1 MHVVICKDPIMEY
14 AGGESCK
21 GGPEESVNSLSIL
34 NSPSYRLDGVTYCCP
49 INGEK
54 LFQYSFSASATCQ
67 TMPVVHLLLLLL
79 LALLLHHHQLL
90 LLLQLH

>member
-34 NSPSYRLDGVTYCCP
+34 NSPSYRLDGTSSLQRADNPFPTACLQTLHV
-49 INGEK
+49 
-54 LFQYSFSASATCQ
+54 SSSTC
-67 TMPVVHLLLLLL
+67 TTPYHMI
-79 LALLLHHHQLL
+79 
-90 LLLQLH
+90 